1 MPVYKVNIK
10 QDLNSSAIKNKR
22 KLFGKSTY
30 MKNNLDN
37 NLQIPEEEK
46 MHHQSSKVTEQVIEY
61 KKQDSDGNYEDS
73 SEGSDE
79 PVS

>member
-1 MPVYKVNIK
+1 
-10 QDLNSSAIKNKR
+10 
-22 KLFGKSTY
+22 